1 MDPNVCNTWLKSDY
15 ISRQAIHTM
24 AKEAIHTMAKGAIHT
39 MAKGKRTRMIYKTLY
54 RKLNTNQTKNRRTN
68 SCDPDG

>member
-1 MDPNVCNTWLKSDY
+1 MDPNVCNIWLKSDY

-39 MAKGKRTRMIYKTLY
+39 MAKGKRTIMIYKTLH

>member
-1 MDPNVCNTWLKSDY
+1 MDPNVCNIWLKSDY

-39 MAKGKRTRMIYKTLY
+39 MAKGKRT
-54 RKLNTNQTKNRRTN
+54 N

>member
-15 ISRQAIHTM
+15 ISRQ
-24 AKEAIHTMAKGAIHT
+24 AIHTMAKGAIHT

>member
-39 MAKGKRTRMIYKTLY
+39 MAKVKRTRMIYKTLY